1 MKEKKKSF
9 ILTYVWRYKWN
20 YILGIITLYAVDY
33 LNLFIPQFTGEITDG
48 LRSHSLDING
58 VVELIFSIILVGAG
72 LAIGRFFWRIFIFGA
87 ARKIEYELRN
97 DMFAKLETLSLRYF
111 NENKTG
117 DLMTRFTNDL
127 QAIRNL
133 LGPAIISAF
142 DAIVLTI
149 LVIYKMMTYVDVKLT
164 LIACVPMIIIAVGG
178 YYFGEEIER
187 RFGRKQKAFADL
199 SDMVQESI
207 SGARVIKAFAQ
218 ESEELDAFGK
228 VNDKNRKENLN
239 VVKLY
244 AVVMPLLDVIVGVSY
259 VIAIIYGGK
268 LAVTGEITLG
278 RFIAFNTYLGSLV
291 WPMIA
296 MGDSITSFSQGQAA
310 IKRIKQVFD
319 EEPDIFDGEDILDIK
334 ELKGE
339 IELSHLTFSYSPDL
353 PKALD
358 DVSVKVKQGSTLA
371 ILGRTGAGKTTL
383 VNLLERLYDVE
394 DGMIKIDGYSIRQI
408 PLRTLRENIAYVPQD
423 NFLFSDTLQKNI
435 AFGLVTATLDD
446 VIKACEA
453 ACVHDNIID
462 FPEGYETM
470 VGERGVTLS
479 GGQKQRSSI
488 ARALLKN
495 SPILILDDSLS
506 AVDTDTEERILEN
519 LKELRKDKTT
529 IIIAHRIS
537 TVVNA
542 DHVLVL
548 ENGKLAEY
556 GTPDELMALDG
567 IYRNMYEKQQLEK
580 QLESEV

>member
-9 ILTYVWRYKWN
+9 ILSYVWRYKWN

-48 LRSHSLDING
+48 LRSHSLDMNG
-58 VVELIFSIILVGAG
+58 VVHLISSIILVGLG
-72 LAIGRFFWRIFIFGA
+72 LAVGRFFWRVFIFGA

-310 IKRIKQVFD
+310 IKRIKEVFD
-319 EEPDIFDGEDILDIK
+319 ENPDIFDSEDVVDIK

-339 IELSHLTFSYSPDL
+339 IELSNLTFSYSPEL
-353 PKALD
+353 PNALE
-358 DVSVKVKQGSTLA
+358 DVSVKVKQGYTLA

-408 PLRTLRENIAYVPQD
+408 PLKTLRENIAYVPQD

-435 AFGLVTATLDD
+435 AFGLTTATLED

-556 GTPDELMALDG
+556 GTPEELMVLGG

>member
-9 ILTYVWRYKWN
+9 ILSYVWRYKWN

-48 LRSHSLDING
+48 LRSHSLDMNG
-58 VVELIFSIILVGAG
+58 VVHLISSIILVGLG
-72 LAIGRFFWRIFIFGA
+72 LAVGRFFWRIFIFGA

-310 IKRIKQVFD
+310 IKRIKEVFD
-319 EEPDIFDGEDILDIK
+319 ENPDIFDSEDVVDIK

-339 IELSHLTFSYSPDL
+339 IELSNLTFSYSPEL
-353 PKALD
+353 PNALE
-358 DVSVKVKQGSTLA
+358 DVSVKVKQGYTLA

-408 PLRTLRENIAYVPQD
+408 PLKTLRENIAYVPQD

-435 AFGLVTATLDD
+435 AFGLTTATLED

-556 GTPDELMALDG
+556 GTPEELMVLGG